1 MFNSLQI
8 GRAVAALL
16 VVLHHAT
23 LGSRQFYGEAFGGF
37 WGFGNIGVD
46 FFFVLSGFIIYWA
59 HKNDRGGRVQA
70 ILYGKKRFLRLYPAF
85 IPISIAML
93 AIYTILPNLSQ
104 GGREIS
110 LASSLLLI
118 PSMYGSPALS
128 VSWTL
133 MHEFLFY
140 VVFSLFFISRKAF
153 WIALAVWSG
162 LILVAPLGGVDGF
175 YAKFIFN
182 MHNIQFSVGV
192 LCALYYH
199 QKTDNGRSE
208 IKPGFFILGSL
219 VIAMLIV
226 TLGYVVGEYAK
237 LLNGLMF
244 GMVILS
250 LISMEMSGVLSS
262 VFRSKILLFLGA
274 ASYSIYLIHNPF
286 LSVLNRL
293 GAPLA
298 DEYQVSAEFIFI
310 GAVITSVLAG
320 ALYYKLW
327 EKPVLALSRKW
338 IKKG

>member
-23 LGSRQFYGEAFGGF
+23 LGSRKFYGEAFGGF

-59 HKNDRGGRVQA
+59 HKNDVGGRAQA
-70 ILYGKKRFLRLYPAF
+70 TLYSKKRFFRLYPAF

-93 AIYTILPNLSQ
+93 ALYMILPNLSQ

-110 LASSLLLI
+110 LASSLFLI
-118 PSMYGSPALS
+118 PTMYGSPALS

-153 WIALAVWSG
+153 WIVLAVWSG
-162 LILVAPLGGVDGF
+162 LILVAPLSGVDGF
-175 YAKFIFN
+175 YAKFILN
-182 MHNIQFSVGV
+182 MHNLQFSVGV

-199 QKTDNGRSE
+199 QKTDKGRSE

-219 VIAMLIV
+219 VMAMLIA
-226 TLGYVVGEYAK
+226 TLGDVVGVYAK
-237 LLNGLMF
+237 LLNGLLF

-250 LISMEMSGVLSS
+250 LISMEISGVLSS

-286 LSVLNRL
+286 LSFLNRV

-298 DEYQVSAEFIFI
+298 NVYQVNVELIFI
-310 GAVITSVLAG
+310 GAVIASILAG
-320 ALYYKLW
+320 AIYYKLW

>member
-23 LGSRQFYGEAFGGF
+23 LGSRHFYGEAFSGF

-59 HKNDRGGRVQA
+59 HKNDGGGRVQA
-70 ILYGKKRFLRLYPAF
+70 TLYGKKRFFRLYPAF

-93 AIYTILPNLSQ
+93 ALYTILPNLSQ

-110 LASSLLLI
+110 LVSSLFLI
-118 PSMYGSPALS
+118 PSAYGNPALS

-140 VVFSLFFISRKAF
+140 VVFSIFFISRKAF
-153 WIALAVWSG
+153 WVALAVWSG
-162 LILVAPLGGVDGF
+162 LILVAPLSGVEGF
-175 YAKFIFN
+175 YAKFILN
-182 MHNIQFSVGV
+182 MHNLQFSVGV

-199 QKTDNGRSE
+199 KADKGRSE

-219 VIAMLIV
+219 VMAMLIV

-237 LLNGLMF
+237 ILNGLLF

-250 LISMEMSGVLSS
+250 LISLEMCGVLSA
-262 VFRSKILLFLGA
+262 VFRSKILLFLGG
-274 ASYSIYLIHNPF
+274 ASYSIYLIHDPF

-293 GAPLA
+293 GALLA
-298 DEYQVSAEFIFI
+298 NDYQVSAEFIFI
-310 GAVITSVLAG
+310 GAVITSILAG

-327 EKPVLALSRKW
+327 EKPILALSRKW
-338 IKKG
+338 INKG